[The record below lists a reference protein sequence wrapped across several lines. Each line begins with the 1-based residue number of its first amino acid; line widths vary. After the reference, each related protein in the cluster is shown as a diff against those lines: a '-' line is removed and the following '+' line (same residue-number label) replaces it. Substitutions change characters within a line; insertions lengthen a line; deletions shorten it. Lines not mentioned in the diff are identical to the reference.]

1 MLEVKQ
7 VLTKMLLTKLN
18 QSDQIEEAMASD
30 HVDRAVQ
37 LWKVERPD
45 YDLAP
50 VEIIGRAGRIM
61 EHVDRALEAKFEEF
75 QISRATFDVLA
86 ALRRNGKPYKLTQRE
101 LMRSLFRTSGS
112 MSLRIDSLQKQGLV
126 ERTPDSDD
134 RRSVFVSL
142 TPKGVELLET
152 VIPEHLENENS
163 LVAGLNRVERTQLIA
178 LLRKWLVSLEEE
190 VANGR
195 QLYLGMTLLD
205 SRASTKMR
213 RAVGLPDVPGLL
225 VNIVAA
231 GSRAEDLGFRKGDLV
246 TAIEGRTVTSL
257 MELRKILNKP
267 KPKMKRVEVVRGVDD
282 IEFKLTNSSI

>member
-1 MLEVKQ
+1 
-7 VLTKMLLTKLN
+7 LTQTNNFDDSGGGM
-18 QSDQIEEAMASD
+18 DSD
-30 HVDRAVQ
+30 HIDRVVR
-37 LWKVERPD
+37 LWKAERPD

-75 QISRATFDVLA
+75 QISRASFDVLV
-86 ALRRNGKPYKLTQRE
+86 ALRRNGKPYELTQRE

-112 MSLRIDSLQKQGLV
+112 MSLRIDSLQRQGLV
-126 ERTPDSDD
+126 ERKPDDDD
-134 RRSVFVSL
+134 RRSVFVRL
-142 TPKGVELLET
+142 TPKGVKLLET

-163 LVAGLNRVERTQLIA
+163 LVVGLTKGERAQLVG

-190 VANGR
+190 VAQGR

-225 VNIVAA
+225 VSIVAV
-231 GSRAEDLGFRKGDLV
+231 GSRAEELGFRRGDLV
-246 TAIEGRTVTSL
+246 SAIEGKPVTSL
-257 MELRKILNKP
+257 MDLRKILNKAQP
-267 KPKMKRVEVVRGVDD
+267 KVKLVQVVRGVDE
-282 IEFKLTNSSI
+282 IEFKLTSSSI

>member
-1 MLEVKQ
+1 
-7 VLTKMLLTKLN
+7 
-18 QSDQIEEAMASD
+18 MATD
-30 HVDRAVQ
+30 HVDRVVK
-37 LWKVERPD
+37 LWKAERPE

-75 QISRATFDVLA
+75 QISRASFDVLA

-112 MSLRIDSLQKQGLV
+112 MSLRIDSLEKQGLV

-134 RRSVFVSL
+134 RRSVFVTL
-142 TPKGVELLET
+142 TPKGVDLLEV

-163 LVAGLNRVERTQLIA
+163 LVAGLNLAERKQLTG

-190 VANGR
+190 VAHGR

-213 RAVGLPDVPGLL
+213 RAVGLPDITGLL

-231 GSRAEDLGFRKGDLV
+231 GSRAEELGFRKGDLV
-246 TAIEGRTVTSL
+246 IAIERQSVTSL
-257 MELRKILNKP
+257 ADLRKMLNKSEP
-267 KPKMKRVEVVRGVDD
+267 KTKKVTVIRGVEKL
-282 IEFKLTNSSI
+282 EFELTSSSI

>member
-1 MLEVKQ
+1 
-7 VLTKMLLTKLN
+7 
-18 QSDQIEEAMASD
+18 MASD

-61 EHVDRALEAKFEEF
+61 EHIDRALEAKFEEF

>member
-1 MLEVKQ
+1 
-7 VLTKMLLTKLN
+7 
-18 QSDQIEEAMASD
+18 MASD
-30 HVDRAVQ
+30 HIDRVVQ
-37 LWKVERPD
+37 LWKAERPD

-75 QISRATFDVLA
+75 QISRASFDVLV
-86 ALRRNGKPYKLTQRE
+86 ALRRNGKPYRLTQRE

-126 ERTPDSDD
+126 ERTPDDDD

-142 TPKGVELLET
+142 TTKGVKLLDV

-163 LVAGLNRVERTQLIA
+163 LVAGLNQVERTQLIG
-178 LLRKWLVSLEEE
+178 LLRKWLLSLEEE

-205 SRASTKMR
+205 ARASMKMR

-231 GSRAEDLGFRKGDLV
+231 GSRAEELGFRKGDLI
-246 TAIEGRTVTSL
+246 TAIVGQPVASL
-257 MELRKILNKP
+257 VELRKILNKSEP
-267 KPKMKRVEVVRGVDD
+267 RMKRVAVVRGVDD

>member
-1 MLEVKQ
+1 
-7 VLTKMLLTKLN
+7 
-18 QSDQIEEAMASD
+18 MASD
-30 HVDRAVQ
+30 HVDRVVQ
-37 LWKVERPD
+37 LWKAERPD

-75 QISRATFDVLA
+75 QISRASFDVLA

-134 RRSVFVSL
+134 RRSVFVTL
-142 TPKGVELLET
+142 TPKGVDLLEV

-163 LVAGLNRVERTQLIA
+163 LVAGLNLAERKQLIG

-190 VANGR
+190 VAHGR

-205 SRASTKMR
+205 SRASTKLR
-213 RAVGLPDVPGLL
+213 RAVGLPDLPGLL

-231 GSRAEDLGFRKGDLV
+231 GSRAEELGFRKGDLI
-246 TAIEGRTVTSL
+246 TAIEGQPVTSL
-257 MELRKILNKP
+257 MELRKILNKLDP
-267 KPKMKRVEVVRGVDD
+267 KTKRVKVVRGVDA

>member
-1 MLEVKQ
+1 
-7 VLTKMLLTKLN
+7 
-18 QSDQIEEAMASD
+18 MATD
-30 HVDRAVQ
+30 HVDRVVK
-37 LWKVERPD
+37 LWKAERPE

-75 QISRATFDVLA
+75 QISRASFDVLA

-112 MSLRIDSLQKQGLV
+112 MSLRIDSLEKQGLV

-134 RRSVFVSL
+134 RRSVFVTL
-142 TPKGVELLET
+142 TPKGVDLLEV

-163 LVAGLNRVERTQLIA
+163 LVAGLNLAERKQLTG

-190 VANGR
+190 VAHGR

-213 RAVGLPDVPGLL
+213 RAVGLPDITGLL

-231 GSRAEDLGFRKGDLV
+231 GSRAEELGFRKGDLV
-246 TAIEGRTVTSL
+246 IAIERQSVTSL
-257 MELRKILNKP
+257 ADLRKMLNKSE
-267 KPKMKRVEVVRGVDD
+267 PKMKKVTVIRGVEKL
-282 IEFKLTNSSI
+282 EFELTSSSI